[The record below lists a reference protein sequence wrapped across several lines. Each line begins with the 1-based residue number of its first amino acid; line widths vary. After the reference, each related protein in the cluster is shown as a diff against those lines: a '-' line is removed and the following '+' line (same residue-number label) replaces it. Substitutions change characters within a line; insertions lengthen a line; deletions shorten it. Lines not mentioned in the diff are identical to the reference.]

1 MCIRDRAN
9 TISVISDRS
18 FDETKTV
25 IPAEYARG
33 LYVKNPPGAPALKLM
48 HMMISKAGGALAEP
62 RQHELRLADLRA
74 VQGMK
79 NHDRASLTPLFEE
92 LRSAVLSYD
101 DPEKMRYTIGGFLDA
116 VSYTHLDVY
125 KRQFHG

>member
-1 MCIRDRAN
+1 MAK

-92 LRSAVLSYD
+92 LGSDA
-101 DPEKMRYTIGGFLDA
+101 GGGRIL
-116 VSYTHLDVY
+116 
-125 KRQFHG
+125 R

>member
-1 MCIRDRAN
+1 MAK

-33 LYVKNPPGAPALKLM
+33 LYVKNPPGALALKLM

-74 VQGMK
+74 VQLLLG
-79 NHDRASLTPLFEE
+79 HADIST
-92 LRSAVLSYD
+92 
-101 DPEKMRYTIGGFLDA
+101 TQI
-116 VSYTHLDVY
+116 YTHVARERL
-125 KRQFHG
+125 KQLHARHHPRA